1 MRSAPCT
8 CSTAASWTR
17 SAGTERAVR
26 LIGLGHDARLAWR
39 MLLRRPGFGAVAVL
53 SLAVAIGANASIFGL
68 VDRVL
73 FRPLPGSR
81 PAPLVSVFTSE
92 SDGNGFGPCSYPAY
106 QDLAKQPEV
115 FSRLAASSMLP
126 MRLTRGETSDRV
138 LGLMVSG
145 TWFGTLGA
153 QAAMGR
159 TITAAD
165 DRRAG
170 ESPVV
175 VLSDGLWR
183 RRYGADP
190 SLVGRTVE
198 MNGHAW
204 TVVGVMPASFRGVL
218 MGLTP
223 DVYVPVAME
232 AWAAPGRNETPNRG
246 GRSFM
251 VVGQLTPGMTLVQA
265 RPRLDALAAHLGRE
279 YPASDSGRA
288 FAILPEPES
297 RPVPQLHGVV
307 TAFLALLQGITGLV
321 LVIACVNLAG
331 LLLARGVDRRREI
344 GVRLALGASR
354 GRLVR
359 MLVAESLLIGLIGG
373 ALGLALANLG
383 TRALAAFQPPLP
395 VPVTV
400 DLTPDGRVAAFALAL
415 GLVAAI
421 AFSLFPAWQTVSPSL
436 VSSMREDAGARRS
449 RMRSFLLVTQVAL
462 CLLLLAG
469 AGLFVRALA
478 RAEAMSPGFE
488 PRGVTTIAFDPSL
501 AGYDLPQARAF
512 YRRLVDQVRT
522 LPGVEAA
529 ATAHY
534 LPLAL
539 DWTEAGVWVADAV
552 NVDAR
557 RPLDMP
563 TNAVSEGYFSTLRIP
578 IVRGRALREQAT
590 AREIVVSEAF
600 AKRYW
605 PGREP
610 LGRRVGFEG
619 PDGPWMTVV
628 GVAKDSR
635 YRSIGEAPMP
645 FLYVAPDGTG
655 DDEAVLIVRST
666 GANVLPAIRALLRRE
681 APALATAAAQ
691 PLEQG
696 IGVSLL
702 PGRLAGSV
710 LAATGAVA
718 LLLACIGLYAVVA
731 FSVSRR
737 TKEIGVRVALGAQ
750 RRDVLALVM
759 SEGAR
764 LLAWGLGVGLVL
776 SIAAGFALR
785 GSLYGLS
792 PLDPAAYAAVLVLLS
807 VTALVACWLPARR
820 AAAVDPMVALRQD

>member
-1 MRSAPCT
+1 MNFT
-8 CSTAASWTR
+8 
-17 SAGTERAVR
+17 
-26 LIGLGHDARLAWR
+26 GLGQDARLAWR
-39 MLLRRPGFGAVAVL
+39 MLRRRPGFGAVAVL
-53 SLAVAIGANASIFGL
+53 SLAVAIGANATIFGL
-68 VDRVL
+68 VDAVL

-92 SDGNGFGPCSYPAY
+92 SDGNGFGVNSYPAFL
-106 QDLAKQPEV
+106 DLAKQEAV
-115 FSRLAASSMLP
+115 FARLGASTMLP

-145 TWFGTLGA
+145 SWFGTLGA
-153 QAAMGR
+153 TAAMGR
-159 TITAAD
+159 AITPAD
-165 DRRAG
+165 DRVPG

-175 VLSDGLWR
+175 VLSDGFWR
-183 RRYGADP
+183 RHFGADP

-204 TVVGVMPASFRGVL
+204 TVVGVLPPSFRGVL
-218 MGLTP
+218 MGFTP

-232 AWAAPGRNETPNRG
+232 AWAAPGRIETPNRG

-251 VVGQLTPGMTLVQA
+251 VVGQLAPGMTLAQA
-265 RPRLDALAAHLGRE
+265 RPRLDALAVVLGRE
-279 YPASDSGRA
+279 HPASDSGRA

-307 TAFLALLQGITGLV
+307 TTFMALLQGITGLV
-321 LVIACVNLAG
+321 LLIACVNLAG

-359 MLVAESLLIGLIGG
+359 MLVAESLLIGVLGG
-373 ALGLALANLG
+373 ALGLALANIG
-383 TRALAAFQPPLP
+383 TRALTAFQPPLP
-395 VPVTV
+395 VPVTL
-400 DLTPDGRVAAFALAL
+400 DLTPDGRVTVFALVL
-415 GLVAAI
+415 GLVAALG
-421 AFSLFPAWQTVSPSL
+421 FSLFPAWQTASPSL
-436 VSSMREDAGARRS
+436 VGALHEDATARRS

-478 RAEAMSPGFE
+478 RAQSMSPGFE

-501 AGYDLPQARAF
+501 AGYDLPRARAF
-512 YRRLVDQVRT
+512 YRRLVDEVRG
-522 LPGVEAA
+522 LPGVESA
-529 ATAHY
+529 ATAHMV
-534 LPLAL
+534 PLSL
-539 DWTEAGVWVADAV
+539 DWTESGVWLPGAA
-552 NVDAR
+552 NVDPQ

-563 TNAVSEGYFSTLRIP
+563 ANAVSEGYFSTLRIP
-578 IVRGRALREQAT
+578 IVRGRALREQAN
-590 AREIVVSEAF
+590 AREAVVNESF

-610 LGRRVGFEG
+610 LGQRVGLEG
-619 PDGPWMTVV
+619 PEGPWLTVV

-635 YRSIGEAPMP
+635 YRSVGEAPQP
-645 FLYVAPDGTG
+645 FLYLPPDASG
-655 DDEAVLIVRST
+655 DDEATLFVRAA
-666 GANVLPAIRALLRRE
+666 GNADVLPAVRTLLRRE
-681 APALATAAAQ
+681 APGLVASPAQ
-691 PLEQG
+691 ALEQG
-696 IGVSLL
+696 IGASLL

-731 FSVSRR
+731 FGVSRR
-737 TKEIGVRVALGAQ
+737 TKEIGLRVALGAQ
-750 RRDVLALVM
+750 RRDILALVM

-764 LLAWGLGVGLVL
+764 LLAWGLAVGLVL
-776 SIAAGFALR
+776 ALAAGFALR

-792 PLDPAAYAAVLVLLS
+792 PLDPAAYVAVLVLLS
-807 VTALVACWLPARR
+807 ASALVACWLPARR